1 MKKTADYQEF
11 LVERLRKDEALREA
25 YLNEALEHEDQKM
38 ILVALR
44 NVAQATGGLSRLSKQ
59 TGLNRQ
65 NLYRILSKGGNP
77 TWERIEKIFDG
88 LGYPL
93 RAVSKKSWASVH
105 EKPAAYK
112 TKKLNRLRTGLSGG
126 RPIPRSPRVF
136 PSYWNPRELY
146 PWNLFLFSHVADM
159 VGEVQG
165 MKVGPLGLIQ
175 RS

>member
-1 MKKTADYQEF
+1 MKNTVDHQEF
-11 LVERLRKDEALREA
+11 LIEQLRKDPALREA

-65 NLYRILSKGGNP
+65 NLYRTLSKGGNP

-93 RAVSKKSWASVH
+93 RAVSKKSWAAVH
-105 EKPAAYK
+105 EKPATYK
-112 TKKLNRLRTGLSGG
+112 
-126 RPIPRSPRVF
+126 
-136 PSYWNPRELY
+136 
-146 PWNLFLFSHVADM
+146 
-159 VGEVQG
+159 
-165 MKVGPLGLIQ
+165 
-175 RS
+175 

>member
-1 MKKTADYQEF
+1 MKKTADHKEF
-11 LVERLRKDEALREA
+11 LIERLRKDEALREA

-65 NLYRILSKGGNP
+65 NLYRTLSKGGNP

-93 RAVSKKSWASVH
+93 RAVSRKA
-105 EKPAAYK
+105 
-112 TKKLNRLRTGLSGG
+112 G
-126 RPIPRSPRVF
+126 RPSMK
-136 PSYWNPRELY
+136 NPRPINKIAWRVSTLKF
-146 PWNLFLFSHVADM
+146 PLLAGNPRISPPGLFY
-159 VGEVQG
+159 
-165 MKVGPLGLIQ
+165 
-175 RS
+175 